1 MLLTNEIKR
10 WTKST
15 AQRAKNDVKDI
26 ALKTYQGLRHSAL
39 QAFKKAFTKFLSVLG

>member
-15 AQRAKNDVKDI
+15 AQRAKNVKGI
-26 ALKTYQGLRHSAL
+26 ALKTHQGLRPSAL
-39 QAFKKAFTKFLSVLG
+39 QAFKKA